1 MSDEASVKFTVV
13 DVGSGRGLRS
23 WRSGAGSGAATLQG
37 RVDTTLPA
45 ELQAKQQAV
54 RRLLNGLQEGVGD
67 AAGLAIYAP
76 GIVYREKFEDFFN
89 GAGQLA
95 RWEFSG
101 RPQGN
106 EVPVVLYFDD
116 QNSGLVNPENVRR
129 EERVYL
135 VSGSGQQYT
144 ISRK

>member
-1 MSDEASVKFTVV
+1 MKRALSLLLLMLAAAADC
-13 DVGSGRGLRS
+13 GRGE
-23 WRSGAGSGAATLQG
+23 AGQVQEPQHVQG

-45 ELQAKQQAV
+45 ELQAKQRAV

-67 AAGLAIYAP
+67 AAGLAIYSP

-95 RWEFSG
+95 RWEFNG